1 MIINY
6 KNDDDML
13 QLLSLLDQLQVD
25 VINSRVDA
33 REFISI
39 IQAYQAALENTNRLN
54 ERIAS
59 AYTYVSVAASKLE
72 GKI

>member
-1 MIINY
+1 MIISY
-6 KNDDDML
+6 RNDDDML
-13 QLLSLLDQLQVD
+13 QLLNLLDQLQVN
-25 VINSRVDA
+25 VIDSRVDA

-39 IQAYQAALENTNRLN
+39 IQGYQAALENNNRLN
-54 ERIAS
+54 ERMAS

>member
-6 KNDDDML
+6 RNDDDML

-39 IQAYQAALENTNRLN
+39 IQGYQAALENTNRLN
-54 ERIAS
+54 ERMAS